1 MLLLPPRTRKHQCAG
16 SLRIEARSASA
27 ANRIEADSCSACWSV
42 LFTHKSEQTKRPLL
56 VEQCCFC
63 VLFVT
68 PPVIETYIAKIDR
81 VGLASALTHLC
92 LTRIPVP
99 PNTGRRQQTDTGKP
113 PCRRTILKGKSA
125 YFGPPTDNF
134 RKCTH

>member
-1 MLLLPPRTRKHQCAG
+1 MSPLCDAPRTRKHQCAG

-81 VGLASALTHLC
+81 VGLASALT
-92 LTRIPVP
+92 
-99 PNTGRRQQTDTGKP
+99 QTDTGKP

>member
-1 MLLLPPRTRKHQCAG
+1 MSPLCDAPRTRKHQCAG

-81 VGLASALTHLC
+81 
-92 LTRIPVP
+92 
-99 PNTGRRQQTDTGKP
+99 QTDTGKP